1 MLKHLCSITPQ
12 DNLYDCFPYRLM
24 NYPIYLMIMI
34 QRLNLQLKLVMNK
47 QKYYLTFITNVS
59 RSIKNGEGICK
70 TVDCSTL

>member
-1 MLKHLCSITPQ
+1 
-12 DNLYDCFPYRLM
+12 M